1 LQFHLNLKIVA
12 RFREEIS
19 AKKGAMFTVQI
30 QEFEREGLLIMGSNL
45 QPHYVAMS
53 LGDYGPQVINRLLAS
68 YDRLGIFV
76 AMVKPR
82 SWAHVA
88 SWTGD
93 NPLIWYRFD
102 PSDLEQVRLGLE
114 RACTVLFESGA
125 LELFLPIV
133 RNGRVT
139 PMTEVRALLPKLT
152 AKELELISVHAMSSC
167 PMGTDISQSVVD
179 PDGKLR
185 ALDNVTITDASI
197 LPSNI
202 GENPQGTLMGF
213 AHKVIMNHLN

>member
-1 LQFHLNLKIVA
+1 
-12 RFREEIS
+12 
-19 AKKGAMFTVQI
+19 MFTVKI
-30 QEFEREGLLIMGSNL
+30 QEFELEGLLIMGSNL

-93 NPLIWYRFD
+93 NPLVWYRFD
-102 PSDLEQVRLGLE
+102 PSDLEQVRL
-114 RACTVLFESGA
+114 GA

-139 PMTEVRALLPKLT
+139 SMTEVRALLPKLT

-185 ALDNVTITDASI
+185 GLDNVTITDASI

-202 GENPQGTLMGF
+202 GESPQGTLMGF